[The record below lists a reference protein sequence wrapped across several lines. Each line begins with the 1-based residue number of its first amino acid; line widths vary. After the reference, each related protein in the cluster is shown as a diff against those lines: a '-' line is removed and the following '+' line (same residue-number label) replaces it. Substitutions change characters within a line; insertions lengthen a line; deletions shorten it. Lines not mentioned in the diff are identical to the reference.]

1 MGHYKSFYNVCD
13 TLILVLYWFFYAYL
27 ASNPKVIHY
36 DSWNNLTTI
45 YLLIVVYRGVIHLR
59 CIDQVRYLIAMIQM
73 VFYDMLPFFTVL
85 IISIVS
91 LACVH
96 VQASK
101 IEGTDTE

>member
-1 MGHYKSFYNVCD
+1 
-13 TLILVLYWFFYAYL
+13 
-27 ASNPKVIHY
+27 
-36 DSWNNLTTI
+36 
-45 YLLIVVYRGVIHLR
+45 
-59 CIDQVRYLIAMIQM
+59 MIQM